1 MGAATSYSPERLTRI
16 AGSMFRA
23 RPLGTCPAVLTSPLQ
38 QTQKILALFLSTV
51 SGRRPFIPI
60 VSVVTRPSRISGTR
74 ATSAVASAR
83 AGSAHAGACAS
94 VGARTRSAAAT
105 HSAAGVAATGSHSAA
120 SIAATHA
127 AARILREQYRFLRL
141 RDARRSG
148 GFSRSIRALGITNR
162 YKDYTSK

>member
-1 MGAATSYSPERLTRI
+1 MGAATSYPPERLTRI
-16 AGSMFRA
+16 AGSMFRVL
-23 RPLGTCPAVLTSPLQ
+23 PLGTCPVVLTSPLQ

-74 ATSAVASAR
+74 ATSAVHASTR

-105 HSAAGVAATGSHSAA
+105 HSAAGVAPARSHSAA
-120 SIAATHA
+120 RIAATHA
-127 AARILREQYRFLRL
+127 AGILREQYRFLRL

-148 GFSRSIRALGITNR
+148 RFSRGVRALVITNGN
-162 YKDYTSK
+162 KDYTSK